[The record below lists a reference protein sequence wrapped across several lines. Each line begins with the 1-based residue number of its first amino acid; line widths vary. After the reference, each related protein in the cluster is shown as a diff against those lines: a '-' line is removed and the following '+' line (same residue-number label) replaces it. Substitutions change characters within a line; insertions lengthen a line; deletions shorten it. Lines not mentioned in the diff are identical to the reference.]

1 MYILQ
6 YKFNKKYLFF
16 IKYIIAIKHLL
27 LHLLIGQN
35 NATVGITQFHVIYKY
50 IYTSKR
56 NIKKPISWLKSY
68 FYHLGWFVVL
78 FFFFI

>member
-6 YKFNKKYLFF
+6 FKFNKKYLFF

-35 NATVGITQFHVIYKY
+35 KAAVGITQNHVIL
-50 IYTSKR
+50 IYLYL
-56 NIKKPISWLKSY
+56 IL
-68 FYHLGWFVVL
+68 
-78 FFFFI
+78 

>member
-35 NATVGITQFHVIYKY
+35 NATVGISQNHVI
-50 IYTSKR
+50 I
-56 NIKKPISWLKSY
+56 LD
-68 FYHLGWFVVL
+68 
-78 FFFFI
+78 FFGQNMIPFGFDIQINNVQH

>member
-35 NATVGITQFHVIYKY
+35 KATVELAKIMLIASNFFHILYFKY
-50 IYTSKR
+50 E
-56 NIKKPISWLKSY
+56 L
-68 FYHLGWFVVL
+68 FYLHL
-78 FFFFI
+78 

>member
-35 NATVGITQFHVIYKY
+35 NAAVGITQNHVIFLYYLIRWEINLFKGN
-50 IYTSKR
+50 KR
-56 NIKKPISWLKSY
+56 KD
-68 FYHLGWFVVL
+68 
-78 FFFFI
+78 FF